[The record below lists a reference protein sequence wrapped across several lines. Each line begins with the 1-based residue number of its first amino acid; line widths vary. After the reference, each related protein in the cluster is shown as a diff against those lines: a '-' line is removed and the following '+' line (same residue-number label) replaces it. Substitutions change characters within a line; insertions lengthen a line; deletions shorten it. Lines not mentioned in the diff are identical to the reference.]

1 MLVEGTVNATTSV
14 TYTRWGRT
22 SCPSHASLVYKGRV
36 GGGHYNNPVSGTNPQ
51 CLPENPIYDK
61 YYTGSQNVAYM
72 YNAEYEV
79 FNFNPFPGVQPEDD
93 VPCAVCNVG
102 LKSTMIMIPAR
113 NECPSTWQKEYS
125 GYLMSEYFAHK
136 HSSEYLCVDHDAE
149 AVPGTVANNNGMLL
163 YFVDGVC
170 GGHLQCSPYVANRE
184 LTCAVCTK

>member
-36 GGGHYNNPVSGTNPQ
+36 GGGYHNHPGSGTNPQ

-79 FNFNPFPGVQPEDD
+79 FNFNPFPGVQPQDD

-125 GYLMSEYFAHK
+125 GYLMSEYYLHK

-149 AVPGTVANNNGMLL
+149 AVPSTVANNNGMLL

-170 GGHLQCSPYVANRE
+170 GGNLQCSPYVASRE